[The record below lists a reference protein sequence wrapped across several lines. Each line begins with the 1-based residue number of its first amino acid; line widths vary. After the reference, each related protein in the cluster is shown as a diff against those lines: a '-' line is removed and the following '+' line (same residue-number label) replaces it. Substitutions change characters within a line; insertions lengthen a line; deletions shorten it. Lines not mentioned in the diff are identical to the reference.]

1 MTRALYLL
9 DPEPSAPWAPFAGAR
24 PLSELRA
31 GAHLVRERWE
41 AFVGVETAEI
51 FTLPHLA
58 GFVEPGV
65 PTVSARRPVTGP
77 AIIGSSTFAPRGV
90 APPLPDGPLRLTC
103 RGVTVGWGVG
113 AGAQWDGP
121 VAQAPVVE
129 VPGLVLHGAYDLIPA
144 LEQLLGED
152 LRALLGESDPV
163 PRGSTVLGDPGL
175 LGLRGAVV
183 EPGTVFDTRG
193 GPIVLEAGVQV
204 ASGARLT
211 GPLWAGVNT
220 QLLGGPIKG
229 SAIGPHCRVR
239 GELASCVFLGYAN
252 KAHDGFVGHS
262 VIGRWANLGAGTIT
276 SNLKNTYGPV
286 RLDVGGTPLESGL
299 QFLGSLIG
307 DHAKTAIGTAPRST
321 SRPSPGGRA
330 GRAGQARDPG
340 GSAKTAF
347 SRSPSAFCRG
357 ATSSW
362 TRSPASCSG
371 ASTIGPR
378 AEPDPTALATPPAFA
393 SPAPAAHIVRLALE
407 RAAWWTPINTGESA
421 SSSCTSSSA
430 QARWASCGRRTTLSS
445 AATSR

>member
-1 MTRALYLL
+1 M
-9 DPEPSAPWAPFAGAR
+9 
-24 PLSELRA
+24 
-31 GAHLVRERWE
+31 
-41 AFVGVETAEI
+41 
-51 FTLPHLA
+51 
-58 GFVEPGV
+58 
-65 PTVSARRPVTGP
+65 
-77 AIIGSSTFAPRGV
+77 
-90 APPLPDGPLRLTC
+90 
-103 RGVTVGWGVG
+103 
-113 AGAQWDGP
+113 
-121 VAQAPVVE
+121 AQAPAVE

-152 LRALLGESDPV
+152 LGALLGESDPV

-175 LGLRGAVV
+175 LGLRGAMV

-307 DHAKTAIGTAPRST
+307 DHAKTAIGTLLATGTVIGVGANVFDAVRPPKYVAPFAWGT
-321 SRPSPGGRA
+321 GVTGG
-330 GRAGQARDPG
+330 G
-340 GSAKTAF
+340 GTAETAF
-347 SRSPSAFCRG
+347 SQSPSAFCRG

-378 AEPDPTALATPPAFA
+378 AEPDAPLAARPAFA

-430 QARWASCGRRTTLSS
+430 QARWASCGRRTTPSS

>member
-65 PTVSARRPVTGP
+65 PTVSARRPVSGP

-113 AGAQWDGP
+113 AGAQWDGV
-121 VAQAPVVE
+121 VAQAPAVE

-152 LRALLGESDPV
+152 LGALLGESDPV

-307 DHAKTAIGTAPRST
+307 DHAKTAIGTL
-321 SRPSPGGRA
+321 
-330 GRAGQARDPG
+330 
-340 GSAKTAF
+340 
-347 SRSPSAFCRG
+347 
-357 ATSSW
+357 
-362 TRSPASCSG
+362 
-371 ASTIGPR
+371 
-378 AEPDPTALATPPAFA
+378 LATGTVIGVGANVFDAVRPPKYVAPFA
-393 SPAPAAHIVRLALE
+393 WGTGGTGGGGTGGTGAGSGRVSRDGFLTVAERVLPRRDVVVDQVTRLMLG
-407 RAAWWTPINTGESA
+407 RIYD
-421 SSSCTSSSA
+421 
-430 QARWASCGRRTTLSS
+430 WATR
-445 AATSR
+445 